1 MDDPPLTVLDRQPMA
16 LTDQRGGRLFAWLPP
31 GTATDRAHV
40 LPGPVYAALCRSC
53 GLEGRPPWVAFD
65 LKLRAVEEGCVPGT
79 TRSARLPA
87 GVAGRCYAIPVRPG
101 VARTTAAPDDTRDE
115 HRGRLARGTGAP
127 SA

>member
-1 MDDPPLTVLDRQPMA
+1 LDDPPLTVLDRQPMA

-65 LKLRAVEEGCVPGT
+65 DRVEAVLAMAAAVLAAGY
-79 TRSARLPA
+79 RLGPA
-87 GVAGRCYAIPVRPG
+87 G
-101 VARTTAAPDDTRDE
+101 T
-115 HRGRLARGTGAP
+115 
-127 SA
+127 